1 MPQPHS
7 QTKPEASALSP
18 EGQARQAALADW
30 FARPLG
36 QQALRTEGAM
46 LDELLPGLFG
56 YHLIQL
62 SVQPAPLYQSSQ
74 IQHKM
79 AVSLS
84 AGPDAGPGAGPDA
97 GIVASPASLPFESG
111 SVDLVILHHLL
122 DFIESP
128 IDVLREISRV
138 TISMGNLIVIG
149 FNPLS
154 LWGAWRLFGRLRGRM
169 PWAGRFIRPGRL
181 MEWLNLLDFKI
192 DRAQY
197 ALYGPPVARFAG
209 GVGNY
214 AGGLSRHANLPTGAI
229 YVIAARKQVA
239 AMTPMKPVWGQSRA
253 FGRLSLVRSVKH
265 READ

>member
-1 MPQPHS
+1 MKMSKS
-7 QTKPEASALSP
+7 QASALSP

-62 SVQPAPLYQSSQ
+62 SVQPAPLYHASQ
-74 IQHKM
+74 IQHKL

-84 AGPDAGPGAGPDA
+84 AGPGA

-128 IDVLREISRV
+128 IEALREISRV

-169 PWAGRFIRPGRL
+169 PWAGHFIRPGRL

-197 ALYGPPVARFAG
+197 ALYGPPLARFAG

-214 AGGLSRHANLPTGAI
+214 AGGLSRHLNLPTGAI

-253 FGRLSLVRSVKH
+253 FGRLSVVRSVKH
-265 READ
+265 REPD